1 MRFRRSVVFKVI
13 NRLGWWYDSFLW
25 KSQFILS
32 VPRGTHA
39 TEPEISIG
47 ITTFL
52 NRFETSFKPLVRK
65 LVFLFPDTPV
75 IVAANGSTRR
85 DEQLDYLSGLRE
97 FCSQYRNLILIAYEE
112 PRGLSHLWNRIMK
125 EAGDQSVLML
135 NDDLS
140 IKTQFRK
147 FILSSGILSSDIATI
162 NSSWSHFLISPKIY
176 LQTGEFDEELKE
188 VGGEDDDYLA
198 RLALK
203 GLRPADYNCSTIAR
217 KRKKRKGVKELN
229 SYGKDMSEE
238 EGGYSSYNVSY
249 LRSKWEI
256 SDEYFSGAVEI
267 PRRRN
272 RFWKLK
278 DSTGSSVFS
287 H

>member
-1 MRFRRSVVFKVI
+1 MSFRRSVLFKVI
-13 NRLGWWYDSFLW
+13 NRLGWWHDSFLW
-25 KSQFILS
+25 KSRFILS
-32 VPRGTHA
+32 LPAGGHA
-39 TEPEISIG
+39 FKPEISIG

-65 LVFLFPDTPV
+65 LVYLFPDTPV

-85 DEQLDYLSGLRE
+85 DEQLEYLSKLRD
-97 FCSQYRNLILIAYEE
+97 FCCQYSNLILIAYEE

-125 EAGDQSVLML
+125 EAGDQPVLML

-140 IKTQFRK
+140 IKTQFIK

-176 LQTGEFDEELKE
+176 LQAGEFDEELKE